1 MRPARLILAAALA
14 FIAVLGALTVTT
26 VARTGPDILT
36 ALSLLV
42 LALLAFGIV
51 GAIRH
56 PPE

>member
-1 MRPARLILAAALA
+1 MRPARLILAVALV

-26 VARTGPDILT
+26 VVRTGPDILT
-36 ALSLLV
+36 LVSLVV
-42 LALLAFGIV
+42 LAMLGVGIV